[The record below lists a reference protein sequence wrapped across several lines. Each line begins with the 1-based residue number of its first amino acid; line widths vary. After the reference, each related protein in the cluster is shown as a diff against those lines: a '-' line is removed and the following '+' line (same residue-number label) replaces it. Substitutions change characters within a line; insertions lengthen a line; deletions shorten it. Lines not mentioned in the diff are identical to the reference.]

1 MENCNVIYTK
11 GALQLA
17 SYDWNSKLTYLKNTR
32 DLYYN
37 DDYVSFLVNTVW
49 KITKPVHIV
58 DYGCGYGYL
67 GLILMPLLPEGSKY
81 TGIDSGETLLTEAR
95 ELFRLLPYD
104 SEFLEGGATEIKL
117 NDKYDIAICHAFWL
131 HMSSPK
137 TMLEKMIQS
146 IKDGGKIICFEPHW
160 ISNMSSYV
168 LGGEEQSKI
177 IQLGILQK
185 LFESDTKRN
194 GKDGNIGM
202 KIPMYLSELG
212 VKNIEGRVSDKVN
225 FLDSNIHNKD
235 KNDLYH
241 SLKEEGIAGNP
252 GDKQQFIERL
262 MARELTYDDALAQY
276 EAELRFFKAFHIHSS
291 LVYAPNMKITYAEIV
306 C

>member
-1 MENCNVIYTK
+1 MLETYN
-11 GALQLA
+11 
-17 SYDWNSKLTYLKNTR
+17 WNSKLTYLKNTR

-37 DDYVSFLVNTVW
+37 DDYISFLVNTVW
-49 KITKPVHIV
+49 KINKPVHIV
-58 DYGCGYGYL
+58 DFGCGYGYL
-67 GLILMPLLPEGSKY
+67 GLVLMPLLPKGSKY
-81 TGIDSGETLLTEAR
+81 TGIDSGGTLLAEAR
-95 ELFRLLPYD
+95 ELFRLLPYE
-104 SEFLEGGATEIKL
+104 SEFLEGDATEIELK
-117 NDKYDIAICHAFWL
+117 DTYDIAICHAFLL

-137 TMLEKMIQS
+137 TMLQKMMHS
-146 IKDGGKIICFEPHW
+146 VKKGGKIICFEPHW

-168 LGGEEQSKI
+168 LDGEEQSEI
-177 IQLGILQK
+177 IQLGVLQK

-212 VKNIEGRVSDKVN
+212 VKNIECRVSDKVN
-225 FLDSNIHNKD
+225 FLDSNIHHKD
-235 KNDLYH
+235 KNDVYH
-241 SLKEEGIAGNP
+241 SLKEEGIADNP

-276 EAELRFFKAFHIHSS
+276 EAELRFFKAFHLYSF
-291 LVYAPNMKITYAEIV
+291 LVYAPNMKITFGDVE

>member
-1 MENCNVIYTK
+1 MENCNVIYKK

-17 SYDWNSKLTYLKNTR
+17 TYDWNSKLTYLKNTR

-104 SEFLEGGATEIKL
+104 SEFLEGDATEIKL
-117 NDKYDIAICHAFWL
+117 NDKYDIAICHAFLL

-212 VKNIEGRVSDKVN
+212 VKNIECRVSDKVN
-225 FLDSNIHNKD
+225 FLDSNIHHKD

-291 LVYAPNMKITYAEIV
+291 LVYAPNMKITYGEIV

>member
-1 MENCNVIYTK
+1 MET
-11 GALQLA
+11 
-17 SYDWNSKLTYLKNTR
+17 YDWNSKLTYLKNTR

-37 DDYVSFLVNTVW
+37 DDYVCFLINTVW
-49 KITKPVHIV
+49 KVTKPVHIV

-95 ELFRLLPYD
+95 ELFRFLPYD
-104 SEFLEGGATEIKL
+104 SEFLEGDATEIEL
-117 NDKYDIAICHAFWL
+117 NDTYDIAICHAFLL

-137 TMLEKMIQS
+137 MMLEKMIQS

-160 ISNMSSYV
+160 ISNMSSYSLDGESQSEIIR
-168 LGGEEQSKI
+168 LGV
-177 IQLGILQK
+177 LQK
-185 LFESDTKRN
+185 LFESDTQRS
-194 GKDGNIGM
+194 GQDGNIGM

-212 VKNIEGRVSDKVN
+212 VKNIECRVSDKVN
-225 FLDSNIHNKD
+225 FLDSNIHHND

-262 MARELTYDDALAQY
+262 MVRGLTYEDALAQY
-276 EAELRFFKAFHIHSS
+276 EAELRFFKAFHLHSS
-291 LVYAPNMKITYAEIV
+291 LVYAPNMKITFGDKV

>member
-1 MENCNVIYTK
+1 MET
-11 GALQLA
+11 
-17 SYDWNSKLTYLKNTR
+17 YDWNSKLTYLKNTR
-32 DLYYN
+32 NLYYN

-49 KITKPVHIV
+49 KISEPVHIM

-67 GLILMPLLPEGSKY
+67 GLVLLPLLPDGSKY
-81 TGIDSGETLLTEAR
+81 TGIDSGEALLAEAR
-95 ELFRLLPYD
+95 ELFRLLPYE
-104 SEFLEGGATEIKL
+104 SEFIEGDATEIELK
-117 NDKYDIAICHAFWL
+117 NNYDIAICHAFLL
-131 HMSSPK
+131 HMITPK
-137 TMLEKMIQS
+137 MMLEKKIHS
-146 IKDGGKIICFEPHW
+146 IKKGGKIICFEPHW

-168 LGGEEQSKI
+168 LDGENQSEI
-177 IQLGILQK
+177 IKLGALQK
-185 LFESDTKRN
+185 LFEKDTQRN

-212 VKNIEGRVSDKVN
+212 VKNIECRVN
-225 FLDSNIHNKD
+225 FLDSNMHHND

-262 MARELTYDDALAQY
+262 MIRGLTYDEALAQY
-276 EAELRFFKAFHIHSS
+276 EAELRFFKALHIHSF
-291 LVYAPNMKITYAEIV
+291 LVYAPNMKITFGEIV

>member
-1 MENCNVIYTK
+1 MENCNVIYKK

-17 SYDWNSKLTYLKNTR
+17 TYDWNSKLTYLKNTR

-67 GLILMPLLPEGSKY
+67 GLVLMPLLPEGSKY
-81 TGIDSGETLLTEAR
+81 TGIDSGETLLAEAR

-104 SEFLEGGATEIKL
+104 SEFFEGDATEIKL
-117 NDKYDIAICHAFWL
+117 NDKYDIAICHAFLL

-168 LGGEEQSKI
+168 LDGEEQSKI

-212 VKNIEGRVSDKVN
+212 VKNIECRVSDKVN
-225 FLDSNIHNKD
+225 FLDSNIHHKD

-291 LVYAPNMKITYAEIV
+291 LVYAPNMKITFGEIE